1 MNMTLNSV
9 HEVAP
14 IVSLEQADGQSVSL
28 DRLWQER
35 TVVLVF
41 LRHFG

>member
-1 MNMTLNSV
+1 MTLHSL
-9 HEVAP
+9 HELAP
-14 IVSLEQADGQSVSL
+14 SIRLEQADRQSISV
-28 DRLWQER
+28 DGLWQER

>member
-1 MNMTLNSV
+1 MTLSSV
-9 HEVAP
+9 REVAP
-14 IVSLEQADGQSVSL
+14 DVSLERADGQSVSL
-28 DRLWQER
+28 DRLWRER